1 MTAPPPLRFAPRPKL
16 VPELNVT
23 EIGASLRFWRDLL
36 GFRVVYDRPEQ
47 GFAAIER
54 NGVEFMLEEY
64 DTGPAE
70 RLGIWTTG
78 ARERPF
84 GRGINFEI
92 TVEDVGVLMDALH
105 AARWP
110 IFFGPEER
118 WYRVSDFETGVRQF
132 LVQDPDGY
140 LLRLSQSIGTRPLTS
155 A

>member
-1 MTAPPPLRFAPRPKL
+1 MNVTRDHPRPLL

-23 EIGASLRFWRDLL
+23 DLGRSLAFWRDLL

-47 GFAAIER
+47 GFASIAR
-54 NGVEFMLEEY
+54 DGVEFMLEEF

-78 ARERPF
+78 ARERPY

-92 TVEDVGVLMDALH
+92 TVADVSALMTSLESAG
-105 AARWP
+105 WP
-110 IFFGPEER
+110 LFFGPEER
-118 WYRVSDFETGVRQF
+118 WYRAGGEEVGVRQF

-140 LLRLSQSIGTRPLTS
+140 LLRFSQSIGLRSPS
-155 A
+155 GI

>member
-1 MTAPPPLRFAPRPKL
+1 MTATKPLRSAPRPKL

-23 EIGASLRFWRDLL
+23 EIGESLRFWQGIL
-36 GFRVVYDRPEQ
+36 GFGILYDRPEQ

-54 NGVEFMLEEY
+54 DGVEFMLEEY

-92 TVEDVGVLMDALH
+92 TVADLDVLLDSVNEAG
-105 AARWP
+105 WP

-118 WYRVSDFETGVRQF
+118 WYRVDGYETGVRQF

-140 LLRLSQSIGTRPLTS
+140 LLRLSQSIGRRPLS
-155 A
+155 AG

>member
-1 MTAPPPLRFAPRPKL
+1 MIAPRSQPRPAL
-16 VPELNVT
+16 VPELNIT
-23 EIGASLRFWRDLL
+23 SLPASLAFWRDLL
-36 GFRVVYDRPEQ
+36 GFRILYDRPEQ

-54 NGVEFMLEEY
+54 DGVEFMLEEY

-78 ARERPF
+78 AREKPY

-92 TVEDVGVLMDALH
+92 TVKDVDMLLDALRQ
-105 AARWP
+105 ASWP

-118 WYRVSDFETGVRQF
+118 WYRIDASQETGVHQF

-140 LLRLSQSIGTRPLTS
+140 LLRLSQSLGRRPLAT
-155 A
+155 

>member
-1 MTAPPPLRFAPRPKL
+1 MTISAALRSAPRPKL

-36 GFRVVYDRPEQ
+36 GFRIVYDRPEQ

-54 NGVEFMLEEY
+54 DGVEFMLEQHGA
-64 DTGPAE
+64 GPAE
-70 RLGIWTTG
+70 RANIWDT
-78 ARERPF
+78 APLDRPF

-92 TVEDVGVLMDALH
+92 SVEDVGVLIDTLH
-105 AARWP
+105 AAGWP

-118 WYRVSDFETGVRQF
+118 WYRAGDHEVGQRQF

-140 LLRLSQSIGTRPLTS
+140 LLRFAQSLGRR
-155 A
+155 AA